1 MIIMANKAFNLE
13 TFNHYFKNFQEKL
26 ATEIF
31 NVSIDSDVKEEHDQY
46 ILKAKIPNSS
56 KNLLNLK
63 FFNNI
68 LTIRGEKYDYLEEK
82 KVPLFEQFTFYNVNV
97 PKIYAEYKNGI
108 LEVRLPK
115 LIPGEDVVQ
124 SINVH

>member
-1 MIIMANKAFNLE
+1 MTNKPFNLE

-31 NVSIDSDVKEEHDQY
+31 NVSIDSDIKEEYDQY
-46 ILKAKIPNSS
+46 ILISKIPNST

-68 LTIRGEKYDYLEEK
+68 LILRGEKYDHLVKRKSLYLN
-82 KVPLFEQFTFYNVNV
+82 NVDVRN
-97 PKIYAEYKNGI
+97 IYAEYNNGI

-115 LIPGEDVVQ
+115 LTPGKNVVQ
-124 SINVH
+124 NIDVH

>member
-1 MIIMANKAFNLE
+1 MTNKRFNLE

-26 ATEIF
+26 ASEIF
-31 NVSIDSDVKEEHDQY
+31 NVSIDSDIKEEYDQY
-46 ILKAKIPNSS
+46 ILISKIPNSS

-68 LTIRGEKYDYLEEK
+68 LTLRGEKYDHLEKE
-82 KVPLFEQFTFYNVNV
+82 KVPIFEQFTFNNVDVHN
-97 PKIYAEYKNGI
+97 IYAEYNNGI

-115 LIPGEDVVQ
+115 LTPGKNVVQ
-124 SINVH
+124 SIDVH

>member
-1 MIIMANKAFNLE
+1 MTNKTFNLE

-31 NVSIDSDVKEEHDQY
+31 NVSIDSDIKEEYDKY

-68 LTIRGEKYDYLEEK
+68 LTLRGEKYDHLEKEG
-82 KVPLFEQFTFYNVNV
+82 PF
-97 PKIYAEYKNGI
+97 I
-108 LEVRLPK
+108 
-115 LIPGEDVVQ
+115 
-124 SINVH
+124 

>member
-1 MIIMANKAFNLE
+1 MIIMTNKRFNLE

-26 ATEIF
+26 ASEIF
-31 NVSIDSDVKEEHDQY
+31 NVSIDSDIKEEYDQY
-46 ILKAKIPNSS
+46 ILISKIPNSS

-68 LTIRGEKYDYLEEK
+68 LTLRGEKYDHLEKE
-82 KVPLFEQFTFYNVNV
+82 KVPIFEQFTFNNVDVHN
-97 PKIYAEYKNGI
+97 IYAEYSNGI

-115 LIPGEDVVQ
+115 LTPGKNVVQ
-124 SINVH
+124 SIDVH

>member
-1 MIIMANKAFNLE
+1 MTNKAFNLE

-31 NVSIDSDVKEEHDQY
+31 NVSIDSHVKEEYDKY

-56 KNLLNLK
+56 QNLLNLK

-68 LTIRGEKYDYLEEK
+68 LTFRGEKYDHLEKK
-82 KVPLFEQFTFYNVNV
+82 KVPLFEQFTFNNVDVQN
-97 PKIYAEYKNGI
+97 IYAEYNNGI

-115 LIPGEDVVQ
+115 LIPDEDVVQ
-124 SINVH
+124 SIDVH

>member
-1 MIIMANKAFNLE
+1 MTNKAFNLE

-31 NVSIDSDVKEEHDQY
+31 NVSIDSHVKEEYDKY

-56 KNLLNLK
+56 QNLLNLK

-68 LTIRGEKYDYLEEK
+68 LTFRGEKYDHLEKRKSLYLNNLLLTMSMCRIFMLE
-82 KVPLFEQFTFYNVNV
+82 YN
-97 PKIYAEYKNGI
+97 NGI

-115 LIPGEDVVQ
+115 LIPDEDVVQ
-124 SINVH
+124 SIDVH

>member
-1 MIIMANKAFNLE
+1 
-13 TFNHYFKNFQEKL
+13 
-26 ATEIF
+26 
-31 NVSIDSDVKEEHDQY
+31 
-46 ILKAKIPNSS
+46 LKAKIPNSS

-115 LIPGEDVVQ
+115 LMPGEDVVQ

>member
-1 MIIMANKAFNLE
+1 MTNKRFNLE

-26 ATEIF
+26 ASEIF
-31 NVSIDSDVKEEHDQY
+31 NVSIDSDIKEEYDQY
-46 ILKAKIPNSS
+46 ILISKIPNSS

-68 LTIRGEKYDYLEEK
+68 LTLRGEKYDHLEKE
-82 KVPLFEQFTFYNVNV
+82 KVPIFEQFTFNNVDVHN
-97 PKIYAEYKNGI
+97 IYAEYSNGI

-115 LIPGEDVVQ
+115 LTPGKNVVQ
-124 SINVH
+124 SIDVH